1 MSKWSEERIWQL
13 RYGLAVVAVTLSLI
27 LTLLLLPVLHKTPAV
42 LFFAAVMISSWYGGL
57 RAGILAT
64 ILSVLS
70 IDYFVLPPRFALSYA
85 ETDILLLGVFA
96 LVASLIS
103 WLNAKRIKAES
114 ELRQA
119 KEELERKVAERTQR
133 LQQANE
139 QLQQVEQELRSALS
153 LERELNE
160 LKSRIISVISHE
172 YRTPLTIIQS
182 STELLERYDGKLT
195 EEKKLTH
202 FQRIKTSLQHMTHLV
217 SDVLFIGKAEAD
229 RLEFNPTPLNLEQ
242 FCWELVEE
250 LRSGLNSQV
259 AISFFSQG
267 NCTDSN
273 LDEKLLRQILTN
285 LLSNAIK
292 YSQDGGTVRFE
303 LECYKD
309 KARFC
314 IQDEGIGIPEADLPL
329 LFESFYRAPNVGT
342 IPGTG
347 LGLAIVKKCV
357 DLHKGHISVDSVVG
371 IGTTFTVTLP
381 NTLPVEADE
390 PFI

>member
-13 RYGLAVVAVTLSLI
+13 CYGLAVVTVTLALI

-42 LFFAAVMISSWYGGL
+42 LFFAAVMISSWYGGFG
-57 RAGILAT
+57 AGILAT
-64 ILSVLS
+64 ILSVFS

-85 ETDILLLGVFA
+85 ETDFLLLGVFV

-119 KEELERKVAERTQR
+119 KEELERKVAERTQNLR
-133 LQQANE
+133 QANK
-139 QLQQVEQELRSALS
+139 QLQQVEQELRSALEK
-153 LERELNE
+153 ERELNE

-172 YRTPLTIIQS
+172 YRTPLTTILS

-195 EEKKLTH
+195 SEKKLTH
-202 FQRIKTSLQHMTHLV
+202 FQRIKNSIQHMTNLI

-229 RLEFNPTPLNLEQ
+229 RLEFNPTPLNLKQ

-250 LRSGLNSQV
+250 LRSGKNSQTT
-259 AISFFSQG
+259 ISFSSQC

-292 YSQDGGTVRFE
+292 YSPNGGTVRFE
-303 LECYKD
+303 LECSSG
-309 KARFC
+309 KARFR

-371 IGTTFTVTLP
+371 ISTTFTVTLP
-381 NTLPVEADE
+381 STLPMEADE
-390 PFI
+390 LFI

>member
-1 MSKWSEERIWQL
+1 MSKWSDERNWEL
-13 RYGLAVVAVTLSLI
+13 RYGVAVVAVTVSLI
-27 LTLLLLPVLHKTPAV
+27 LTLLLLPLLHKTPAV

-57 RAGILAT
+57 GAGILAT

-114 ELRQA
+114 ELRRA
-119 KEELERKVAERTQR
+119 KEELETKVAERTQNLR
-133 LQQANE
+133 QANE
-139 QLQQVEQELRSALS
+139 QLQQVEEELRSALEK
-153 LERELNE
+153 ERELNE

-172 YRTPLTIIQS
+172 YRTPLTTIQS

-195 EEKKLTH
+195 SSKKLAH
-202 FQRIKTSLQHMTHLV
+202 FQRIKTSLQHMTNLV

-229 RLEFNPTPLNLEQ
+229 RLEFNPTPLNLEP

-250 LRSGLNSQV
+250 LRSGQNSQT
-259 AISFFSQG
+259 AISFSSKG

-292 YSQDGGTVRFE
+292 YSPNGGTVRFE
-303 LECYKD
+303 LECSSGKV
-309 KARFC
+309 RFR

-357 DLHKGHISVDSVVG
+357 DLHKGHITVDSVVG

-381 NTLPVEADE
+381 KTLRVEADE
-390 PFI
+390 LFI